1 VFVGRTGA
9 LEPSVSSPIETA
21 DEPEPVKRSGIFLS
35 KVVITGALLAWVL
48 SRADLAA
55 VGAQLRGAHPRW
67 VLLALLLCAGNIFV
81 GTFRWRLVLRAL
93 GIRFPAGRAM
103 QLCWSAQFFNTFLP
117 SGVVGDALR
126 GAWTARGSDPVR
138 AVASVV
144 LDRVCACIALA
155 IAVGIGLT
163 LPVARTLPGRP
174 GLLIAAAILGV
185 VASALL
191 AFPYA
196 LARVAARTLGPRLE
210 RLLGGQLAG
219 PVAAGPRLVAV
230 ALALVTQALLIATVV
245 ALAHGATVTLPLAA
259 TIAVVPAVMAT
270 AYVPISI
277 SGIGLREVAL
287 VALLRQVGVPA
298 GGALAISVLL
308 VVVTWSVSLMGGLV
322 YLVTRHDRG
331 PAPAGPGP
339 ASLPSGSIGP

>member
-1 VFVGRTGA
+1 MKRTWLILLA
-9 LEPSVSSPIETA
+9 KLA
-21 DEPEPVKRSGIFLS
+21 
-35 KVVITGALLAWVL
+35 ITGALLAWVL
-48 SRADLAA
+48 SRTDLAA
-55 VGAQLRGAHPRW
+55 VGAQLRGARRLW
-67 VLLALLLCAGNIFV
+67 VLLALLLWAGNIFV

-93 GIRFPAGRAM
+93 GVRFPIGRAL

-126 GAWTARGSDPVR
+126 SAWTARGADPLR

-155 IAVGIGLT
+155 IAVGVGLM
-163 LPVARTLPGRP
+163 LPVARALPGRP
-174 GLLIAAAILGV
+174 GLLIAAAILGA

-196 LARVAARTLGPRLE
+196 LAHIAARILGPRLE
-210 RLLGGQLAG
+210 RLLRGHLAT
-219 PVAAGPRLVAV
+219 PVGAMPRLVAV

-245 ALAHGATVTLPLAA
+245 ALAHGATVSLSLAA
-259 TIAVVPAVMAT
+259 SIAVVPAVMAT

-298 GGALAISVLL
+298 GGALAISILL
-308 VVVTWSVSLMGGLV
+308 VAVTWAVSLLGGLV
-322 YLVTRHDRG
+322 YLMSRHGLGPTPTGASRLEAPTSPRTIELDGSAVHDGFAVDSRG
-331 PAPAGPGP
+331 SPRPRP
-339 ASLPSGSIGP
+339 